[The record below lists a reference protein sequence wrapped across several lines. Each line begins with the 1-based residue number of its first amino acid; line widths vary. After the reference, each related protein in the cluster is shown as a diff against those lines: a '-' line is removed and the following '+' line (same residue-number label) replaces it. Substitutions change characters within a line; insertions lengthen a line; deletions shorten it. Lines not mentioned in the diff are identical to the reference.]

1 MSPSP
6 RSRFASVFRA
16 FLAAALCLALPPA
29 GPGVRRAYAAVSTL
43 DIYTDA
49 LAAVPVLNGL
59 HHGYAWT
66 T

>member
-1 MSPSP
+1 
-6 RSRFASVFRA
+6 VFRA
-16 FLAAALCLALPPA
+16 FLAAALGLALLPA